1 MDTYDIVVVGGGYSG
16 MTAVDRIAAH
26 RPSVRVALVDGKD
39 EFVERIRLHEAAAGH
54 ERKVFRYEPHLK
66 AIGAGFM
73 QGRVESIDTGASRLR
88 IAGADGSR
96 HDWAYRHL
104 ILALGSR
111 TNKAVIPGI
120 AEHAVCLDS
129 VEDAAELAR
138 WARGGGRL
146 LVIGGGLTSFESVAE
161 FAETFP
167 SLRVTLVSA
176 ATLAPSDAPG
186 GYSAAAVDYLRR
198 TFQRLNVQ
206 FLENTP
212 VQKLQAGRAVLA
224 GGEVIEFDRC
234 IWAGGF
240 SVSDLPQR
248 AGIAVGKGGRIAC
261 APTLQS
267 VSHPQIIATGDI
279 AEVNAEPSGVCRMS
293 CAAGRPMGEAAAA
306 SALALLDGAKPAAFH
321 FAFTFRCISLGRQDG
336 LIQFVD
342 VMDRPLAE
350 VWTGARA
357 ARWKEYVCSRTVAGV
372 GLTAAVEPPD
382 TPPVALNS
390 QQALKQLQ
398 KA

>member
-73 QGRVESIDTGASRLR
+73 QGRVESIDTGASRLH

-120 AEHAVCLDS
+120 AEHAVCLDG

-146 LVIGGGLTSFESVAE
+146 LQRGMGPSGGGRGGGRPAPAEAQPLTVERLRALSPEDQRTALGEELFPRVRAIVGESKAPKITGMLLDLEASDLLHMLQTPAELEAKIQEAQTVLTSA
-161 FAETFP
+161 
-167 SLRVTLVSA
+167 
-176 ATLAPSDAPG
+176 
-186 GYSAAAVDYLRR
+186 
-198 TFQRLNVQ
+198 
-206 FLENTP
+206 
-212 VQKLQAGRAVLA
+212 
-224 GGEVIEFDRC
+224 
-234 IWAGGF
+234 
-240 SVSDLPQR
+240 
-248 AGIAVGKGGRIAC
+248 
-261 APTLQS
+261 
-267 VSHPQIIATGDI
+267 H
-279 AEVNAEPSGVCRMS
+279 
-293 CAAGRPMGEAAAA
+293 
-306 SALALLDGAKPAAFH
+306 
-321 FAFTFRCISLGRQDG
+321 
-336 LIQFVD
+336 
-342 VMDRPLAE
+342 
-350 VWTGARA
+350 
-357 ARWKEYVCSRTVAGV
+357 
-372 GLTAAVEPPD
+372 
-382 TPPVALNS
+382 
-390 QQALKQLQ
+390 